1 MTSKPVQGTYSDAK
15 FIKSR
20 KVLQVIIEIPVEH
33 GDAFFEKFGVPNSHE
48 NERWIELSD
57 LGHHASLEGDEEG
70 DKAVQQAGILCKDP
84 EFGRFLAYYLN
95 VVSDEN
101 NCDKVADLLR
111 DITGV
116 KSRTEYRHDKDRRR
130 AFHNI
135 VSQFHHN
142 KRTGG

>member
-1 MTSKPVQGTYSDAK
+1 MTNQPVQGVYVDAK

-20 KVLQVIIEIPVEH
+20 KVLQVVVELPIEK
-33 GDAFFEKFGVPNSHE
+33 GSAFFDKFGVPNNHE

-57 LGHHASLEGDEEG
+57 LGRHGALPGDEEG
-70 DKAVQQAGILCKDP
+70 NKAVQQAGILCKDP
-84 EFGRFLAYYLN
+84 EFGRFLAYSLN
-95 VVSDEN
+95 ATINEN
-101 NCDKVADLLR
+101 NPDEVATLLR

-116 KSRTEYRHDKDRRR
+116 KSRTEYRHDKDCRR
-130 AFHNI
+130 AFHNL